1 MQHGSQL
8 QCTFRYL
15 IGVVC
20 CLHGQMEME
29 ELDAWMGSVL
39 QGVRCRRCV
48 AVWSVV
54 GVGACVGSGRAVR
67 AEAGSAWL
75 AGGEKY

>member
-1 MQHGSQL
+1 
-8 QCTFRYL
+8 
-15 IGVVC
+15 
-20 CLHGQMEME
+20 ME

-39 QGVRCRRCV
+39 RGVGCRCV